1 MHEERIAAF
10 REAVE
15 AGDADR
21 VLATL
26 APEITFNNP
35 VMFRPLMG
43 LDTVSV
49 VVPLLLEVWQDLH
62 YTAELRG
69 DDLVGLAFD
78 ARAGNRDVRGV
89 DLLHFNEAGLID
101 EITVMVRPLSG
112 LKALADEMTAALA
125 AGDR

>member
-35 VMFRPLMG
+35 VMFRPLTG

-89 DLLHFNEAGLID
+89 DLLHFNKAGLID

-112 LKALADEMTAALA
+112 LQALADEMTAALA